1 MTTRFRDPDTGKV
14 LGDDL
19 PGQSGTSTRFGSAL
33 MDRHPHES
41 TLAVV
46 EAPAGL
52 PVAVAA
58 PVEAGRDLAC
68 HCGFVAKTPFGL
80 KAHQRKH

>member
-14 LGDDL
+14 LGEAQA
-19 PGQSGTSTRFGSAL
+19 GQSGASTRFGSAL

-41 TLAVV
+41 TPGAF
-46 EAPAGL
+46 EAPTAL
-52 PVAVAA
+52 PESAEA
-58 PVEAGRDLAC
+58 PVTLTC